1 MAQSHTIAAYR
12 FFRIELYFKS
22 SLGYSHVV
30 SHWTGCLQPD
40 THEKIAMTESNG
52 ISFSLSKIFI
62 QSSLGA
68 LILSMST
75 LSLASEPA
83 PALDA
88 MDVFELEWASD
99 PQVAPDGKSVV
110 YVRRSF
116 DVMSDA
122 AKATLWQVSIDG
134 SDHRPLNS
142 NLHRSTSPRWSPEGD
157 KIAYV
162 SSESGSS
169 QIHIQWMD
177 TGQTS
182 VASHLQQSPSDL
194 TWSPDG
200 QWLAF
205 TMSVKKSTPPIAKRR
220 KAPEG
225 AVWAKPPVTVT
236 TTRYQYDGRG
246 IVDPAYRHVFVIPAD
261 GGVAR
266 QLTSGDFNHY
276 GRLSWSADSTSIFFS
291 ADRSDDWELRSDE
304 ADIYSV
310 SLGSGALTQIT
321 DLPGAERSPAVSP
334 NGKLLA
340 ISYEE
345 SRPLAFTPDRI
356 ATVDLSTKDVR
367 ILTEAVDGDAANI
380 LWRADGKA
388 LYFAFDERGERHIKQ
403 VTLNKAVSSVAT
415 GLGGTSVG
423 RPYLSGGFHTAGGVV
438 AYTKGGPD
446 RPADIAVMQRKTPK
460 IITALNDDLLNYR
473 SLGEVHEIVY
483 NSSFDGQ
490 EIQGWYITP
499 PDFDPTKKYPLIL
512 EIHGG
517 PHLAYGPHFSA
528 ELQLMA
534 AAGYIV
540 FYDNHR
546 GSLSYGEDFALL
558 LQYKYSSE
566 EDFADHMSGIDALIE
581 RGIVDSDNLFIAGGS
596 AGGIATAYA
605 IGLTDRFNAAVAAKP
620 VINWVSKTLTA
631 DSMVGQIYHQFPGP
645 PWEHLDHYWKRSP
658 LSLVGNVVT
667 PTLLL
672 TGEEDRR
679 TPMSETEQFY
689 QALRLRGVDSA
700 MVRLPGAS
708 HGIASRPSRLI
719 TKVDHI
725 LAWFE
730 RYRKED
736 SNGE

>member
-1 MAQSHTIAAYR
+1 
-12 FFRIELYFKS
+12 
-22 SLGYSHVV
+22 
-30 SHWTGCLQPD
+30 
-40 THEKIAMTESNG
+40 MTKPKG
-52 ISFSLSKIFI
+52 FSFPLSKIFI
-62 QSSLGA
+62 KSSLGA
-68 LILSMST
+68 LTLSMSA

-142 NLHRSTSPRWSPEGD
+142 NLHRSTSPRWSPRETRLPMSRARAAPVRF
-157 KIAYV
+157 I
-162 SSESGSS
+162 SSGWTPARCRSRHTSS
-169 QIHIQWMD
+169 KAR
-177 TGQTS
+177 QTS
-182 VASHLQQSPSDL
+182 PGRLMVNGWRSPCRLKNRRHPSPSVARHPKVL
-194 TWSPDG
+194 SGPNR
-200 QWLAF
+200 QLLSRPRAIN
-205 TMSVKKSTPPIAKRR
+205 TMAEASSI
-220 KAPEG
+220 
-225 AVWAKPPVTVT
+225 
-236 TTRYQYDGRG
+236 
-246 IVDPAYRHVFVIPAD
+246 PAYRHVFVIPAD

-367 ILTEAVDGDAANI
+367 ILTESVDGDAANI

-403 VTLNKAVSSVAT
+403 VTLNKAVSPVAT

-423 RPYLSGGFHTAGGVV
+423 RPYLSGGFHTAGGVI

-446 RPADIAVMQRKTPK
+446 RPADIAVMQRKTSK
-460 IITALNDDLLNYR
+460 TITALNDDLLNYR

-483 NSSFDGQ
+483 DSSFDGQ
-490 EIQGWYITP
+490 EIHGWYITP

-581 RGIVDSDNLFIAGGS
+581 RGIVDRDNLFIAGGS

-605 IGLTDRFNAAVAAKP
+605 VGLTDRFNAAVAAKP

-730 RYRKED
+730 RYRNED